1 MWVRGALT
9 LGTSI
14 VRVLEERYALTGASF
29 IKFADALLPGVD
41 GYYIG
46 SGGDM

>member
-1 MWVRGALT
+1 MWVGGALI
-9 LGTSI
+9 LVTSI
-14 VRVLEERYALTGASF
+14 ARVLEETYALTGHSF

-46 SGGDM
+46 SRGDM